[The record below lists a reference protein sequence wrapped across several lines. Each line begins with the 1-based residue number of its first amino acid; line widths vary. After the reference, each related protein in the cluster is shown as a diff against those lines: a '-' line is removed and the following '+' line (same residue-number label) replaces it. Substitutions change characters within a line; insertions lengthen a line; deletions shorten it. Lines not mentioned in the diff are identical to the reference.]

1 MQPEAVTMKDFALR
15 VYVKMQA
22 LKEAMKDEN
31 GQDMVE
37 YAIVMGLIALGATV
51 AMKAL
56 AVSIGSGFTNIGGKV
71 TTYTS

>member
-1 MQPEAVTMKDFALR
+1 MH
-15 VYVKMQA
+15 A
-22 LKEAMKDEN
+22 LKGAVREAMQDEN

-56 AVSIGSGFTNIGGKV
+56 ATSIGSGFSSIGTKV
-71 TTYTS
+71 STYTS

>member
-1 MQPEAVTMKDFALR
+1 MKDFTLKFC
-15 VYVKMQA
+15 VKMQS
-22 LKEAMKDEN
+22 LKDVMQDES

-51 AMKAL
+51 AMKGL
-56 AVSIGSGFTNIGGKV
+56 ATTIGAGFTSVGTKL

>member
-1 MQPEAVTMKDFALR
+1 MKDLTLR
-15 VYVKMQA
+15 FYVRMHA
-22 LKEAMKDEN
+22 LKSAVRDAMKDEN

-37 YAIVMGLIALGATV
+37 YAVVMGLIALGATV

-56 AVSIGSGFTNIGGKV
+56 AVSIGTGFTNIGGKV

>member
-1 MQPEAVTMKDFALR
+1 MRDLLLKLHVQ
-15 VYVKMQA
+15 MQA
-22 LKEAMKDEN
+22 LKDES

-51 AMKAL
+51 AMKGL
-56 AVSIGSGFTNIGGKV
+56 ATTIGAAFTSVASNL

>member
-1 MQPEAVTMKDFALR
+1 MKDLAIR

-22 LKEAMKDEN
+22 LKDAMKDES

-51 AMKAL
+51 AMKGL
-56 AVSIGSGFTNIGGKV
+56 ATSIGTGFTSIGTKV
-71 TTYTS
+71 TNYTT

>member
-1 MQPEAVTMKDFALR
+1 MKDLALKL
-15 VYVKMQA
+15 YVKMRM
-22 LKEAMKDEN
+22 LGEAIRDDN

-51 AMKAL
+51 AMKGL
-56 AVSIGSGFTNIGGKV
+56 ATTIGAGFTSVGTKL

>member
-1 MQPEAVTMKDFALR
+1 MKDLTLR
-15 VYVKMQA
+15 FYVRMHA
-22 LKEAMKDEN
+22 LKGAVRDAMKDEN

-37 YAIVMGLIALGATV
+37 YAVVMGLIALGATV

-56 AVSIGSGFTNIGGKV
+56 ATSIGSGFTNIGGKV